1 MASPSPD
8 QGTQNPPLIQR
19 LLEAWQPKFPVFEQR
34 ERLLAGAP
42 SSEGEIPSDF
52 DILPIP
58 EDITSQSDDESSID
72 LVPET
77 EAATWLTTHVRSTED
92 IMLSRI
98 PAWGVEGVTTC
109 IFPKIVA
116 LRWPSIVYEP
126 IDKAET
132 SCLRIKNIREKGKGC
147 VAARAVPRGEPVARE
162 RALLVMPRTCLS
174 PRQFVNAATNTMTPN
189 QRAAFFGLHNC
200 NEADPNDALS
210 IISTNSFFIPGVP
223 GHDVLYSAVFEN
235 FSRLNHRCRIFA
247 SFRSAC
253 PGNNKRG
260 APSCCPNAMFRWNR
274 GTFSG
279 EIRALRPISA
289 GEEVTISYFQG
300 IMEPGAVTHKRQK
313 FLLECY
319 NFKCACP
326 VCASKVRDRS
336 AKGRPTLSTS
346 VTHIGKYYREIVED
360 WIIDEGNDRARLPN
374 DLHAI
379 EEALDRE
386 KIFCP
391 TYWIHLARAM
401 VIVRCALREAKAAR
415 KWADRA
421 AQHTRA
427 IAGSDGGWDAIAKE
441 PEKCEWWGLWDKFR
455 LQGNEE

>member
-8 QGTQNPPLIQR
+8 QGTQNLPLIQR

-42 SSEGEIPSDF
+42 SSEGEIPSDY

-162 RALLVMPRTCLS
+162 RA
-174 PRQFVNAATNTMTPN
+174 
-189 QRAAFFGLHNC
+189 
-200 NEADPNDALS
+200 
-210 IISTNSFFIPGVP
+210 
-223 GHDVLYSAVFEN
+223 
-235 FSRLNHRCRIFA
+235 
-247 SFRSAC
+247 
-253 PGNNKRG
+253 
-260 APSCCPNAMFRWNR
+260 
-274 GTFSG
+274 
-279 EIRALRPISA
+279 
-289 GEEVTISYFQG
+289 
-300 IMEPGAVTHKRQK
+300 
-313 FLLECY
+313 
-319 NFKCACP
+319 
-326 VCASKVRDRS
+326 
-336 AKGRPTLSTS
+336 
-346 VTHIGKYYREIVED
+346 
-360 WIIDEGNDRARLPN
+360 
-374 DLHAI
+374 
-379 EEALDRE
+379 
-386 KIFCP
+386 
-391 TYWIHLARAM
+391 
-401 VIVRCALREAKAAR
+401 
-415 KWADRA
+415 
-421 AQHTRA
+421 
-427 IAGSDGGWDAIAKE
+427 
-441 PEKCEWWGLWDKFR
+441 
-455 LQGNEE
+455 